1 MKKSLKSVLLAG
13 AMLGAGMA
21 GMATTGA
28 NVGTPGND
36 KSQTSKEAIN
46 KEAEPVKSV
55 SQKKKQKAWTGEYT
69 RHKGNAGEFKNQR
82 QYRKMVAQNPHLRKS
97 KKHRSKN

>member
-1 MKKSLKSVLLAG
+1 MKKSFKSVLLAG

-21 GMATTGA
+21 GMATTGTT
-28 NVGTPGND
+28 VTPGND
-36 KSQTSKEAIN
+36 KAQSSKEAIK
-46 KEAEPVKSV
+46 KEVEPVKSV
-55 SQKKKQKAWTGEYT
+55 PQKKKQKAWTGEYR
-69 RHKGNAGEFKNQR
+69 RHRGNAGEFKNQR